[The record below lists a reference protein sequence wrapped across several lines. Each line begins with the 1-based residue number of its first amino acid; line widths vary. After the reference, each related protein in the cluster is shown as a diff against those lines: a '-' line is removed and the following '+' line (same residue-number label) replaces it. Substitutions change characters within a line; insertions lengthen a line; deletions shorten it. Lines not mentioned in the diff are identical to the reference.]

1 MAVRGTAAR
10 YFSGRISLRRALWYH
25 DSRPLLCGKRAQ
37 ERTGRKNLPGPRQHI
52 HANMQKR
59 GEYVFVE
66 GASPVHSMIVKKQ
79 KEVRIR

>member
-25 DSRPLLCGKRAQ
+25 DSRPLLCGKCAQ

-66 GASPVHSMIVKKQ
+66 GVSRVHGMIVKKQ